1 MADEAR
7 EKILAA
13 TQPVELPVHS
23 PAKLVCI
30 RGSEVR
36 EAGELGVIPHTLIRI
51 QLRRVC
57 REAVSS
63 DVYVASQVLSYA
75 PSLVVDVAP
84 VPDDVEGS
92 LDLATQVSQELDHI
106 ISSNVPVGLEQ
117 VEVEA
122 QSAPLGTQCDR
133 ADGGD
138 SIVAIPALLDG
149 CLPPRRERATHERR
163 QHEA

>member
-1 MADEAR
+1 MPDEACQ
-7 EKILAA
+7 EILAA
-13 TQPVELPVHS
+13 AQLLEFQVHS
-23 PAKLVCI
+23 AAKVMCI
-30 RGSEVR
+30 RRREVCQSR
-36 EAGELGVIPHTLIRI
+36 ELGVSPHTLIRI

-63 DVYVASQVLSYA
+63 DVYVASQVLSHA

-92 LDLATQVSQELDHI
+92 LDLATQVSQEPDYI

-149 CLPPRRERATHERR
+149 CLPPRRERAPHERR